1 MKPFLIVSQAIYA
14 ICLLPWFFVWAMSVM
29 AFDQGFH
36 YWNTL
41 YFALVTVFPVVALVS
56 SILAW
61 ALRKRK
67 PRAAAAVNVLPLVW
81 IVGFGMFLLVRW

>member
-14 ICLLPWFFVWAMSVM
+14 ICLLPWFFVWTMSVM

-36 YWNTL
+36 VWNTL
-41 YFALVTVFPVVALVS
+41 YFAFVTVFPVVALVS

-61 ALRKRK
+61 VFLKRK
-67 PRAAAAVNVLPLVW
+67 PRAAATVNCLPLVW
-81 IVGFGMFLLVRW
+81 IVAFGIFMLY